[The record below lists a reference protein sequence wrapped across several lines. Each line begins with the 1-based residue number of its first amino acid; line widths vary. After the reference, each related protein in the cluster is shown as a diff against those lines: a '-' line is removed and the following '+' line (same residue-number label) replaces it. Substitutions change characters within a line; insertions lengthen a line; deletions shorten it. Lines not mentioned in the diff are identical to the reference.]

1 MTYLELNQEEAAKK
15 IRNDSLNNLISR
27 WSFLQFFPALTSPF
41 RRLANRRAW
50 RESIVHRV
58 LSCKGAN
65 ISRALERVKHFTSI
79 PCGKKRK
86 TRFHLV
92 SRVKMG

>member
-1 MTYLELNQEEAAKK
+1 M
-15 IRNDSLNNLISR
+15 
-27 WSFLQFFPALTSPF
+27 FLSSILPCPDSPF
-41 RRLANRRAW
+41 RPLSNRRAW

-58 LSCKGAN
+58 LSRKGAN
-65 ISRALERVKHFTSI
+65 ISRAPERVKHFTPI

>member
-1 MTYLELNQEEAAKK
+1 M
-15 IRNDSLNNLISR
+15 
-27 WSFLQFFPALTSPF
+27 
-41 RRLANRRAW
+41 
-50 RESIVHRV
+50 HRV